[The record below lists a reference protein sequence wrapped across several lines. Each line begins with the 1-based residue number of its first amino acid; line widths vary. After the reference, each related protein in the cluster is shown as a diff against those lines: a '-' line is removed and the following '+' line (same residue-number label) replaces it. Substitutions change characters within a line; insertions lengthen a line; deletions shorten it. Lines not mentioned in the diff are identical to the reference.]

1 MLQSGVFLPVLYLQS
16 PFNPLI
22 AAALSLSLLI
32 IILYYLFSRFLASS
46 QLEAFAREEFSQF
59 VFTVLILAS
68 FVFFSIFLST
78 LTSTIVCGGS
88 SCSHID
94 LALYSLG
101 VVEKALVSTY
111 LRLYGYEF
119 TIGLLS
125 TISFNIPLPVMP
137 IIMVWLS
144 VSPFSGLEPVSN
156 AMVTIIESMG
166 YLFGLAYGR
175 EMLVYFFRDITPTV
189 LLPLGFAMRA
199 MPFSRKTGSSI
210 IAIAFAGYFAYP
222 LSILLSHYMILET
235 PTANAMEVI
244 NTPPTPALCNPPG
257 TPGTPEYDNYVN
269 NSNNMIAENWE
280 SQLNTL
286 TGRGSSGSSVS
297 GMMSGGLNAAYGG
310 FTDFFTAFFGAVTER
325 YNFNLLSPNMSPFI
339 HFAYFF
345 AMSKIVTLAQF
356 AILVLVTFVF
366 EIIITVTAFRSLSH
380 VLGGEIEILGLT
392 RVV

>member
-1 MLQSGVFLPVLYLQS
+1 MLNSGAFLPVLYLQS

-22 AAALSLSLLI
+22 AAALMLSLLI
-32 IILYYLFSRFLASS
+32 IILYYLFSKLISS
-46 QLEAFAREEFSQF
+46 AQLEAFAREEFSQLI
-59 VFTVLILAS
+59 FTGLIFAS
-68 FVFFSIFLST
+68 FVFFSIFLSS
-78 LTSTIVCGGS
+78 LASTIVCGGS

-101 VVEKALVSTY
+101 VVEKALASTY
-111 LRLYGYEF
+111 VRLYGYEF

-125 TISFNIPLPVMP
+125 TVGFNIPLPVMP
-137 IIMVWLS
+137 ITMVWVS

-156 AMVTIIESMG
+156 ALVTIIESIG

-189 LLPLGFAMRA
+189 LLPLGFVMRA

-222 LSILLSHYMILET
+222 LSILLSHYMIIESGA
-235 PTANAMEVI
+235 ANAMEVV
-244 NTPPTPALCNPPG
+244 NAPPAAALCEPPG
-257 TPGTPEYDNYVN
+257 TPGTPEYENYVN
-269 NSNNMIAENWE
+269 NSNQMIADNWE
-280 SQLNTL
+280 TQLNDL
-286 TGRGSSGSSVS
+286 TGRGSGGSSVS
-297 GMMSGGLNAAYGG
+297 GLMAGGLSTAYSG
-310 FTDFFTAFFGAVTER
+310 FSDFFGSFFGAVTQR

-345 AMSKIVTLAQF
+345 VMSKIVTLVQF
-356 AILVLVTFVF
+356 IIMVLVTFVF

-392 RVV
+392 KVV

>member
-1 MLQSGVFLPVLYLQS
+1 MLQSGAFFPVLYLQS
-16 PFNPLI
+16 PLNPII
-22 AAALSLSLLI
+22 AAALSLSLLA
-32 IILYYLFSRFLASS
+32 IILYYLFSRLISSS

-59 VFTVLILAS
+59 IFTVLMLAS
-68 FVFFSIFLST
+68 FVFFSLFLST

-101 VVEKALVSTY
+101 VMEKALASTY
-111 LRLYGYEF
+111 VRLYGYEF

-125 TISFNIPLPVMP
+125 TVGFNIPLPVMP
-137 IIMVWLS
+137 ITMVWVS

-156 AMVTIIESMG
+156 ALVTIIESIG

-199 MPFSRKTGSSI
+199 LPFSRKTGSSI

-222 LSILLSHYMILET
+222 LSILLSHYMIIESG
-235 PTANAMEVI
+235 AVNAMEAV
-244 NTPPTPALCNPPG
+244 NPPPAPALCEPPYLN
-257 TPGTPEYDNYVN
+257 GTPEYENYVN
-269 NSNNMIAENWE
+269 NSNQAIADTWE
-280 SQLNTL
+280 AQLNDI
-286 TGRGSSGSSVS
+286 TGKGGGSTVS
-297 GMMSGGLNAAYGG
+297 GMMAGGLSTAYSG
-310 FTDFFTAFFGAVTER
+310 FTDFFGAFFGAVTDR

-345 AMSKIVTLAQF
+345 VISKIVTLVQF
-356 AILVLVTFVF
+356 VIMVLVTFVF

-392 RVV
+392 KVV

>member
-1 MLQSGVFLPVLYLQS
+1 MLPSGVFFPVLQS

-32 IILYYLFSRFLASS
+32 IILYYLFSKFLASS

-59 VFTVLILAS
+59 IFTILIFAS

-78 LTSTIVCGGS
+78 LTSTMVCGGA
-88 SCSHID
+88 SCNHID
-94 LALYSLG
+94 LALYSLAT
-101 VVEKALVSTY
+101 VEKALVSTY

-125 TISFNIPLPVMP
+125 TISFNIPLPVLPVTMTW
-137 IIMVWLS
+137 IS

-156 AMVTIIESMG
+156 AMVTIIESIG

-189 LLPLGFAMRA
+189 LIPLGFVMRA

-210 IAIAFAGYFAYP
+210 LAIAFAGYFAYP

-235 PTANAMEVI
+235 PEANAIEVV
-244 NTPPTPALCNPPG
+244 NAPPTPALCNPPYA
-257 TPGTPEYDNYVN
+257 PGSPEYENYIS
-269 NSNNMIAENWE
+269 NSNNMIEENWE
-280 SQLNTL
+280 TQLDEL
-286 TGRGSSGSSVS
+286 SGAGSSGSSVS
-297 GMMSGGLNAAYGG
+297 GLMAGGLGAAFGG
-310 FTDFFTAFFGAVTER
+310 FTDFFSAFFGAVTQR

-345 AMSKIVTLAQF
+345 VMSKIVTLAQF

-392 RVV
+392 KVV

>member
-1 MLQSGVFLPVLYLQS
+1 MLQSGAFFPVLYLQS
-16 PFNPLI
+16 PLNPII
-22 AAALSLSLLI
+22 AAALSLSLLA
-32 IILYYLFSRFLASS
+32 IILYYLFSRLISSS

-59 VFTVLILAS
+59 IFTVLMLAS

-101 VVEKALVSTY
+101 VMEKALASTY
-111 LRLYGYEF
+111 VRLYGYEF

-125 TISFNIPLPVMP
+125 TVGFNIPLPVMP
-137 IIMVWLS
+137 ITMVWVS

-156 AMVTIIESMG
+156 ALVTIIESIG

-199 MPFSRKTGSSI
+199 LPFSRKTGSSI

-222 LSILLSHYMILET
+222 LSILLSHYMIIESG
-235 PTANAMEVI
+235 AVNAMEAV
-244 NTPPTPALCNPPG
+244 NPPPAPALCEPPYLN
-257 TPGTPEYDNYVN
+257 GTPEYENYVN
-269 NSNNMIAENWE
+269 NSNQAIADTWE
-280 SQLNTL
+280 AQLNDI
-286 TGRGSSGSSVS
+286 TGKGGGSTVS
-297 GMMSGGLNAAYGG
+297 GMMAGGLSTAYSG
-310 FTDFFTAFFGAVTER
+310 FTDFFGAFFGAVTDR

-345 AMSKIVTLAQF
+345 VISKIVTLVQF
-356 AILVLVTFVF
+356 VIMVLVTFVF

-392 RVV
+392 KVV